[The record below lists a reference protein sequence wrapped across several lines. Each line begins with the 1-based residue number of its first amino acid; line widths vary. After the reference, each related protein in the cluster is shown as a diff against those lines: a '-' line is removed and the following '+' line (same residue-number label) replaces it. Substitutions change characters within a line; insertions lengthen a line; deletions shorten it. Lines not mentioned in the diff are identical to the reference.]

1 MQRLVPAEYN
11 DQRILTTNQIAE
23 LYGTDTRRISEN
35 FNSNKDRYQ
44 KGKHF
49 YCLQGEDLREF
60 RANTQIPD
68 LPQNINKLYLWT
80 EKGALLH
87 AKSLGTD
94 RAWEVYDE
102 LVETYFKARE
112 MQKVKPMSP
121 IELIA
126 AQAQA
131 LVGIEKKQK
140 EHDLAIEDTNKRING
155 IKDVVS
161 LNTQSW
167 REDAR
172 RLIVKIAYQMGGP
185 EYIRD
190 VQAEVFGLVNIRG
203 AVNLSTRLTN
213 KRRRMADEGV
223 CKSKRDK
230 LTKVDII
237 SEDKKLIE
245 IYVAIVKEMAIKYG
259 ACVA

>member
-1 MQRLVPAEYN
+1 MNELINIHNDNGTLTVSSREVAEHFEKRHCDVLRDADNLISKMEPTQNCVRYFIGSEYI
-11 DQRILTTNQIAE
+11 DSKGE
-23 LYGTDTRRISEN
+23 TRREYLLTRDGFSLLVMGFTGKAALEWKLKYISA
-35 FNSNKDRYQ
+35 FNEMER
-44 KGKHF
+44 
-49 YCLQGEDLREF
+49 
-60 RANTQIPD
+60 QIKE
-68 LPQNINKLYLWT
+68 Q
-80 EKGALLH
+80 
-87 AKSLGTD
+87 
-94 RAWEVYDE
+94 
-102 LVETYFKARE
+102 
-112 MQKVKPMSP
+112 VKPMSP

-140 EHDLAIEDTNKRING
+140 EHDLAIEDTNKRIDG

-172 RLIVKIAYQMGGP
+172 RLIVKISYQMGGP

-190 VQAEVFGLVNIRG
+190 VQAEVFNLVNIRG
-203 AVNLSTRLTN
+203 AVNLATRLTN

-237 SEDKKLIE
+237 AEDKKLIE

>member
-1 MQRLVPAEYN
+1 M
-11 DQRILTTNQIAE
+11 
-23 LYGTDTRRISEN
+23 
-35 FNSNKDRYQ
+35 
-44 KGKHF
+44 
-49 YCLQGEDLREF
+49 
-60 RANTQIPD
+60 
-68 LPQNINKLYLWT
+68 
-80 EKGALLH
+80 
-87 AKSLGTD
+87 
-94 RAWEVYDE
+94 
-102 LVETYFKARE
+102 
-112 MQKVKPMSP
+112 
-121 IELIA
+121 
-126 AQAQA
+126 
-131 LVGIEKKQK
+131 VGIEKKQK
-140 EHDLAIEDTNKRING
+140 EHDLAIEDTNKRIDG

-172 RLIVKIAYQMGGP
+172 RLIVKISYQMGGP

-190 VQAEVFGLVNIRG
+190 VQAEVFNLVNIRG
-203 AVNLSTRLTN
+203 AVNLATRLTN

-237 SEDKKLIE
+237 AEDKKLIE